1 MFSFGSGRE
10 AYDRVYFKE
19 RVPHDRNIPGPGHY
33 EQRQEPGKNAKK
45 FSMLSRIPRECKF
58 EIKCN
63 DIYTEFSPHCC

>member
-19 RVPHDRNIPGPGHY
+19 RIPHDRNIPGPGHY

-45 FSMLSRIPRECKF
+45 FSMLSRIPRESHIAVKSSTPGPGTY
-58 EIKCN
+58 
-63 DIYTEFSPHCC
+63 DD